1 MNNFNFDNN
10 QRKLLEKYSDMSTS
24 FMFKM
29 VEGLN
34 KLVNFFLRNK
44 KMIYIIIAL
53 FILIRITSYFV
64 MKEPKGMYEITTN
77 TGLIY
82 NTNKIEVKDGCVHFN
97 RTSNGEEIIICGGF
111 TIIKSK

>member
-1 MNNFNFDNN
+1 MNNFNSDNN

-24 FMFKM
+24 MMFKM

-34 KLVNFFLRNK
+34 KLLSFSIRNK
-44 KMIYIIIAL
+44 KIIYTIIAL

-64 MKEPKGMYEITTN
+64 MKEPKGIYEITTN

-97 RTSNGEEIIICGGF
+97 RTSNDEEIIICGGV
-111 TIIKSK
+111 TIVKSK

>member
-1 MNNFNFDNN
+1 
-10 QRKLLEKYSDMSTS
+10 
-24 FMFKM
+24 
-29 VEGLN
+29 
-34 KLVNFFLRNK
+34 
-44 KMIYIIIAL
+44 
-53 FILIRITSYFV
+53 

-111 TIIKSK
+111 TIVKSK

>member
-1 MNNFNFDNN
+1 MNNFDNN
-10 QRKLLEKYSDMSTS
+10 QRKILEKYSDIFTS

-29 VEGLN
+29 VEPFN
-34 KLVNFFLRNK
+34 KLGKFFSINK

-53 FILIRITSYFV
+53 YFLIQITLYFV

-82 NTNKIEVKDGCVHFN
+82 NTNKIEVKDGCVYFN